1 MILSVVVLTG
11 FALRSG
17 AELQTH
23 TNTFIAIPN
32 DRIRCLLYDWGGLR
46 KMTLRS
52 PIGMWKIHLISMF
65 SRKGPPV
72 FSVREPSD
80 RLKSCFSYNFS
91 VVVLFSGSDWKK
103 KKSFVETF
111 SNTNP
116 GIGDRALCLRLTR
129 SAHTGFLL
137 SRHRRESERKG
148 RRWGDRGGEME
159 GFWAQCFKCLFP
171 STHRSSSSAHAR
183 PHGGPGSTLL
193 MMAERTIGYAPHRR
207 KPFRLALIPSGSFT
221 FWRIEKNEL
230 KIKIISLI
238 WLHLRFMAAAF
249 KGNWK
254 KPTAEFTSVPFLVF
268 QYFINVTSKVNLWG
282 H

>member
-65 SRKGPPV
+65 SRKGPSV

-103 KKSFVETF
+103 
-111 SNTNP
+111 N
-116 GIGDRALCLRLTR
+116 LLLRLFQIPIQELVTELCVW
-129 SAHTGFLL
+129 G
-137 SRHRRESERKG
+137 SRVQLTLAFCWADIEGKVKG
-148 RRWGDRGGEME
+148 RGGGDQGGEME
-159 GFWAQCFKCLFP
+159 GFWAQCLSVFFP
-171 STHRSSSSAHAR
+171 PRTVQARVHTHR
-183 PHGGPGSTLL
+183 
-193 MMAERTIGYAPHRR
+193 RTGDLAP
-207 KPFRLALIPSGSFT
+207 LC
-221 FWRIEKNEL
+221 
-230 KIKIISLI
+230 
-238 WLHLRFMAAAF
+238 
-249 KGNWK
+249 
-254 KPTAEFTSVPFLVF
+254 
-268 QYFINVTSKVNLWG
+268 
-282 H
+282 

>member
-103 KKSFVETF
+103 K
-111 SNTNP
+111 N
-116 GIGDRALCLRLTR
+116 LLLRLFQIPIQELVTELCVWGSR
-129 SAHTGFLL
+129 VQLTLAFCWADIEGKVKGRGGGGGTGEGKWKVSELSVLSVFFPPRTVQARVHTHGHTGDL
-137 SRHRRESERKG
+137 
-148 RRWGDRGGEME
+148 
-159 GFWAQCFKCLFP
+159 
-171 STHRSSSSAHAR
+171 
-183 PHGGPGSTLL
+183 
-193 MMAERTIGYAPHRR
+193 AP
-207 KPFRLALIPSGSFT
+207 LC
-221 FWRIEKNEL
+221 
-230 KIKIISLI
+230 
-238 WLHLRFMAAAF
+238 
-249 KGNWK
+249 
-254 KPTAEFTSVPFLVF
+254 
-268 QYFINVTSKVNLWG
+268 
-282 H
+282 